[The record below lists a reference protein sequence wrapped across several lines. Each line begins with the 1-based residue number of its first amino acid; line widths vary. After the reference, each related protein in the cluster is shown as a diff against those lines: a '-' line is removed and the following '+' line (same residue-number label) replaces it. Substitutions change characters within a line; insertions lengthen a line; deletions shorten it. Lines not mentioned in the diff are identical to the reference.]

1 MSLRVP
7 RFPRIVGP
15 LDRYVFGEF
24 LKTFIVTILG
34 FPLLISIL
42 DLAEKIDN
50 YLSRDVPRQDIALS
64 YVYYVPESMFL
75 VFPAAVLFATVFS
88 VGTFTRHS
96 EITAAKAS
104 GVSFYRFIAPILL
117 GALVAAALN
126 VVIGELAPRSS
137 ERRRELLREETS
149 RIDTVRHN
157 FAFSAEYGRVYKVGT
172 LHRSGGGSI
181 DNLQIERK
189 GRGADYPTYYVAAKQ
204 ARFLPT
210 KGGDAGWLLQQ
221 GELHLLPD
229 SAGGPARVRTMR
241 FAAMIDNRLTERP
254 VDLMAKPR
262 DPREM
267 RFAELGRFITALE
280 RSGGDANLLRVER
293 MLKIA
298 IPVTCLIIALFGAPL
313 ATSSQRG
320 GAAYGI
326 GLSLVT
332 TVIFLLL
339 IQLTRAIGGK
349 GLIPPDLAAWIP
361 NAVFLLIGMT
371 LLARVRT

>member
-1 MSLRVP
+1 
-7 RFPRIVGP
+7 
-15 LDRYVFGEF
+15 
-24 LKTFIVTILG
+24 
-34 FPLLISIL
+34 
-42 DLAEKIDN
+42 
-50 YLSRDVPRQDIALS
+50 
-64 YVYYVPESMFL
+64 
-75 VFPAAVLFATVFS
+75 
-88 VGTFTRHS
+88 
-96 EITAAKAS
+96 
-104 GVSFYRFIAPILL
+104 
-117 GALVAAALN
+117 
-126 VVIGELAPRSS
+126 
-137 ERRRELLREETS
+137 
-149 RIDTVRHN
+149 
-157 FAFSAEYGRVYKVGT
+157 
-172 LHRSGGGSI
+172 
-181 DNLQIERK
+181 
-189 GRGADYPTYYVAAKQ
+189 
-204 ARFLPT
+204 
-210 KGGDAGWLLQQ
+210 
-221 GELHLLPD
+221 
-229 SAGGPARVRTMR
+229 VRTMS

-254 VDLMAKPR
+254 ADLMAKPR

-332 TVIFLLL
+332 TVLFLLL

-361 NAVFLLIGMT
+361 NAIFLLIGMT